1 MVKKI
6 LLILFS
12 ITFIVACGSPE
23 DDKQGKSK
31 QTEIENQDIADENE
45 TDDESGINVEKG
57 LFNVELTLPASLFP
71 EDEYGDIEAGITEDN
86 DADVTQN
93 DDGSITV
100 KMSKKDHKDM
110 MADMKDEMI
119 ETIEDIKEDD
129 EFTSIKDIT
138 YNNDF
143 TEMKMIVDKT
153 AFENSFDGFSTMT
166 LGFTSMFYQ
175 AFDGK
180 DLETDKI
187 KIIIEDES
195 TNEVIDELI
204 YPDQLDEMEKAFD

>member
-71 EDEYGDIEAGITEDN
+71 EDEYGEGQMINSIYYYVFDREEA
-86 DADVTQN
+86 
-93 DDGSITV
+93 V
-100 KMSKKDHKDM
+100 KR
-110 MADMKDEMI
+110 I
-119 ETIEDIKEDD
+119 
-129 EFTSIKDIT
+129 
-138 YNNDF
+138 
-143 TEMKMIVDKT
+143 
-153 AFENSFDGFSTMT
+153 
-166 LGFTSMFYQ
+166 
-175 AFDGK
+175 GK
-180 DLETDKI
+180 Y
-187 KIIIEDES
+187 
-195 TNEVIDELI
+195 I
-204 YPDQLDEMEKAFD
+204 YLDER